1 LCSVGLGEVVG
12 QLWGGVLEQVLAERV
27 EAVDELGDQSAH
39 GLAVAGE
46 AAAGVG
52 DADADVAHLVA
63 HREPLGLAQPW
74 EGTDAIAES
83 FVDSFKPS

>member
-1 LCSVGLGEVVG
+1 
-12 QLWGGVLEQVLAERV
+12 
-27 EAVDELGDQSAH
+27 
-39 GLAVAGE
+39 
-46 AAAGVG
+46 
-52 DADADVAHLVA
+52 VAHLVA